1 MSPLESGDC
10 NSTVCPWASGVM
22 LRGGAREH
30 SSTEG
35 TGDEARAPHAPRC
48 GSPPPS
54 PLPKGGERGA
64 WAVFRCCDERCPL
77 KHMQLAAVIGIARLR
92 AHCGCASGGLGA
104 IRERPCPPTAP
115 GSVSGPSL
123 AQREARQTLLARSC
137 CARSGPCR
145 ALVAAAWI
153 PALSRWRR
161 KGRDRASIRRRRG
174 GAVCNALLIDR
185 RQPQT
190 PTTCAS
196 LSARVKTRPPT
207 QFATSPRRRATPRN
221 PPMCTPLHPRPR

>member
-1 MSPLESGDC
+1 
-10 NSTVCPWASGVM
+10 M

-48 GSPPPS
+48 GSPLTPLPPS
-54 PLPKGGERGA
+54 PKAGRGGHG
-64 WAVFRCCDERCPL
+64 RCSDAATSAAPL
-77 KHMQLAAVIGIARLR
+77 KHMQLAAVLGIARPR

-123 AQREARQTLLARSC
+123 AQREARQTPLARSC

-145 ALVAAAWI
+145 VLVAAAWI

-207 QFATSPRRRATPRN
+207 QFATSPLRRATPRN
-221 PPMCTPLHPRPR
+221 PPMCTPLRPRPR